1 MNAFNEYDDFS
12 AAVTVCD
19 AQGIVLYMNP
29 ASAAML
35 KKRGGESL
43 IGTSLFDCHNAAS
56 NEIIRGLIEEGQSN
70 IYFTE
75 KPGKKTIVYQS
86 PWYEKAHGEGE
97 AKRVG
102 GLVEISFQVP
112 DPVPVVKRG

>member
-43 IGTSLFDCHNAAS
+43 VGRSLFDCHNAAS
-56 NEIIRGLIEEGQSN
+56 NEIIRRLIKEGESN

-86 PWYEKAHGEGE
+86 PWYLKGGAEGG
-97 AKRVG
+97 AQRVG

-112 DPVPVVKRG
+112 EPARVVKRG